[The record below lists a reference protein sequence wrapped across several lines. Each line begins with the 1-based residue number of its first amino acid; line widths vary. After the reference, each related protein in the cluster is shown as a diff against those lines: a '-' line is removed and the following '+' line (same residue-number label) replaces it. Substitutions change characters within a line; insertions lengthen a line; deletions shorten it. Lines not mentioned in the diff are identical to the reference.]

1 MKITITDKCK
11 EYILNAENGIK
22 FQVKG
27 YAFLVDNERILPK
40 KGSEVKL
47 KDLYRKN
54 PTEEDDLIVL
64 DPLKNPNQDILY
76 RLFDTTYVPA
86 TELKTEEKYPF
97 GTYKFRFDQG
107 LNPTKKGGFCCADYN
122 CSKFDAILVIGQK
135 FDEYPTYVKEEER
148 CFLAAYIT
156 PDPQKD
162 DEKDLLKIDSL
173 DDKGDNASGPVSR
186 VISWVFSLGEVEDDS
201 TTVQIM
207 YDEDYKNLME
217 NYELKD
223 NQTTMIRVGGEESSK
238 KTALFLVQAPG
249 LGTQYDEVI
258 NNLEI
263 NQAEEINKQLIK
275 KELQPTYTPIDFSGT
290 YVPTNIILT
299 DETEKVNNLWNV
311 KPAITIF
318 DDHNSP
324 IAKPQMMLSYCDD
337 DGLAINSLAITYSKD
352 KDKQLFSINDVT
364 GNDTIQANL
373 FPEDLHEENKFCV
386 DPEYKPYNNTV
397 VSAWDAEKNNSRFF
411 KLHSNGGYYSG
422 FNVYNT
428 FELSSKGTNLS
439 ACSSNTFYVSNYNT
453 LKNSVLS
460 EFIHSN
466 NNNINLLSNAS
477 FIDSHNI
484 LFDSYPEQAPYENNT
499 PTLTGHTLIG
509 VNGEKVTYCLTGISK
524 YLTDNIVKQG
534 TYNNFTHIGTNY
546 NTQIY
551 NDYPTPTV
559 TSYTINHNYTDL
571 PILNDVKS
579 VKGKVTVCAYSG
591 KNATKSD
598 KDKTDRPIELVL
610 GYEAFNDVTR
620 RETFENKLNV
630 DNFALIGHE
639 GLLASRAFY
648 KDWYYPG
655 REYEGYSN
663 SLKKSNWVLTG
674 TPTGVNP
681 NDFTVVFG
689 NYNSLVNSNKSSP
702 RISYY
707 WLTIQKYYRD
717 YLNDGLVYDSTN
729 TLSSVY
735 NNSNIYEIGS
745 PVVFNDIS
753 FYNQQD
759 NCFSK
764 VIDDGSPLNYNLGV
778 CFNQISTDEGDY
790 SLNKLLVVGGGE
802 GYTENTQNTIF
813 SPAENVS
820 KEKHYYE
827 VAKRIDV
834 FSVEKDSFQLVH
846 NNTYD
851 LNPSLSATKVGYI
864 PGMFAVRGWEKPV
877 QKYHY
882 RYTSGYNGAAPSGTN
897 IISATLVTS
906 PNSYNLQNTIYS
918 PTGMLIPLIRSSNDG
933 YKLNIEHIND
943 YIKGSTITGISKR
956 VNFTGLKNKF
966 DEFMQK
972 RYTFVYKTPGVC
984 TVSFIKGAKG
994 SKGTKGTKGYKGS
1007 KGLVKGRDYTV
1018 DWRYRLYIDDLFNG
1032 LNTKGIK
1039 LRGNGV
1045 KGIKSRVYTIYLV
1058 NENKKHTI
1066 TFKGIRMRKV
1076 GAKYQTLMT
1085 TRYIHPGMT
1094 QRIMF
1099 VDNGANGQYGVM
1111 NFNYYNENNDSF
1123 MTR

>member
-1 MKITITDKCK
+1 MKITITNKCK

-27 YAFLVDNERILPK
+27 YAFLVDNERILAK
-40 KGSEVKL
+40 KGADVQL
-47 KDLYRKN
+47 KNLYRKN
-54 PTEEDDLIVL
+54 PTEEDELIVL
-64 DPLKNPNQDILY
+64 NPLKNSNQDILY

-86 TELKTEEKYPF
+86 TELKTTDNYPF

-107 LNPTKKGGFCCADYN
+107 LNPNKKGGFCCADYN
-122 CSKFDAILVIGQK
+122 CSQFDAILVIGQK

-148 CFLAAYIT
+148 SFLAAYIT
-156 PDPQKD
+156 PENDN
-162 DEKDLLKIDSL
+162 EKFKL
-173 DDKGDNASGPVSR
+173 DNLYDTTGTGPVSR
-186 VISWVFSLGEVEDDS
+186 VISWVFSLGEFDESPVK
-201 TTVQIM
+201 VL
-207 YDEDYKNLME
+207 YDEDYKDLMK
-217 NYELKD
+217 NYSLKD
-223 NQTTMIRVGGEESSK
+223 NQTTMIRVGDVDSSK
-238 KTALFLVQAPG
+238 KNALFLVQSSSV
-249 LGTQYDEVI
+249 GTQYDEVI
-258 NNLEI
+258 NNLEL
-263 NQAEEINKQLIK
+263 NQGFADN
-275 KELQPTYTPIDFSGT
+275 FSGT

-324 IAKPQMMLSYCDD
+324 IAKPQMMLSYSCDND
-337 DGLAINSLAITYSKD
+337 LTINSLAITYSKD
-352 KDKQLFSINDVT
+352 TNKQVFSINDVT

-373 FPEDLHEENKFCV
+373 FPEDLHEENKYCV

-397 VSAWDAEKNNSRFF
+397 VSAWSAEKNNTRFF
-411 KLHSNGGYYSG
+411 KLHSNGGHYIG
-422 FNVYNT
+422 FHVYNT
-428 FELSSKGTNLS
+428 FELSSKGNNLS

-453 LKNSVLS
+453 LNKSVLS

-477 FIDSHNI
+477 FIDSHNV
-484 LFDSYPEQAPYENNT
+484 LFNDIAPQASST
-499 PTLTGHTLIG
+499 PVLTGHTLIG
-509 VNGEKVTYCLTGISK
+509 VNGEQNRYLLYSVPTYMTGNVTAQ
-524 YLTDNIVKQG
+524 VVQG
-534 TYNNFTHIGTNY
+534 SYSNYTHIGTNKF
-546 NTQIY
+546 TQFY
-551 NDYPTPTV
+551 NDFGTLSITGFTERGDKV
-559 TSYTINHNYTDL
+559 QL
-571 PILNDVKS
+571 PILNDTKHI
-579 VKGKVTVCAYSG
+579 KGKVTVTAASS
-591 KNATKSD
+591 KSD
-598 KDKTDRPIELVL
+598 TTTGKQFDRPIELDIN
-610 GYEAFNDVTR
+610 YNYFN
-620 RETFENKLNV
+620 ENTQEFDTILNLN
-630 DNFALIGHE
+630 NFALIGHE

-648 KDWYYPG
+648 KDWAYPG

-663 SLKKSNWVLTG
+663 SLKKGNWVLTG
-674 TPTGVNP
+674 TPTGRNP
-681 NDFTVVFG
+681 NDFTIVFG
-689 NYNSLVNSNKSSP
+689 NYNSLLNTNKSSP
-702 RISYY
+702 RLTYY
-707 WLTIQKYYRD
+707 YDYATSKGGIYDYYRS
-717 YLNDGLVYDSTN
+717 YINDGLVLDSNSIVSSIYNSSNTYDCN
-729 TLSSVY
+729 Y
-735 NNSNIYEIGS
+735 INYPFFI
-745 PVVFNDIS
+745 
-753 FYNQQD
+753 NQQD
-759 NCFSK
+759 NAFCK
-764 VIDDGSPLNYNLGV
+764 VPPATTTGLYYAFRAIT
-778 CFNQISTDEGDY
+778 TDEGDY

-802 GYTENTQNTIF
+802 GYTDNIQDTIF

-834 FSVEKDSFQLVH
+834 FSIEKDSYQLVH

-882 RYTSGYNGAAPSGTN
+882 RYTSAYNGKAPSGVN
-897 IISATLVTS
+897 IISASLVTS
-906 PNSYNLQNTIYS
+906 PNTYNLQNTIYT

-956 VNFTGLKNKF
+956 VNFTNLQNKY
-966 DEFMQK
+966 DEFIQK

-984 TVSFIKGAKG
+984 TVTFKKGAKG
-994 SKGTKGTKGYKGS
+994 GKGTKGTKGTKGYKGS

>member
-64 DPLKNPNQDILY
+64 DPLKNENQDILY
-76 RLFDTTYVPA
+76 RLFDTTYIPA
-86 TELKTEEKYPF
+86 TELKTEENYPF

-107 LNPTKKGGFCCADYN
+107 LNPSKKGGFCCADYN

-148 CFLAAYIT
+148 SFLAAYIT
-156 PDPQKD
+156 PDPQD
-162 DEKDLLKIDSL
+162 EDEKDLFKIDSL
-173 DDKGDNASGPVSR
+173 DDKGENASGPVSR
-186 VISWVFSLGEVEDDS
+186 VISWVFSLGEVEDGYD
-201 TTVQIM
+201 VQVT
-207 YDEDYKNLME
+207 YDEDYKNLMK
-217 NYELKD
+217 LKD
-223 NQTTMIRVGGEESSK
+223 NQTTEIHIENEESSK
-238 KTALFLVQAPG
+238 KTALFLVQASG

-258 NNLEI
+258 NKLEI
-263 NQAEEINKQLIK
+263 SQADEINRLLIEK
-275 KELQPTYTPIDFSGT
+275 GLPPTYTPIDFAGT

-324 IAKPQMMLSYCDD
+324 IAKPQMMLSYCDNK
-337 DGLAINSLAITYSKD
+337 GELINSLAITYSKD
-352 KDKQLFSINDVT
+352 PNKKVFSINDVT
-364 GNDTIQANL
+364 GNDRIQANL
-373 FPEDLHEENKFCV
+373 FPEDLHEENEFCI

-397 VSAWDAEKNNSRFF
+397 ISAWDAEKKNTRFF
-411 KLHSNGGYYSG
+411 KLHSNGGSYS
-422 FNVYNT
+422 NT
-428 FELSSKGTNLS
+428 LTGGYTHNTIEISSKGNNLFT
-439 ACSSNTFYVSNYNT
+439 CSSNAFYISNYNT
-453 LKNSVLS
+453 LNDSVLS
-460 EFIHSN
+460 EFINSN
-466 NNNINLLSNAS
+466 NNTINYLSNAS
-477 FIDSHNI
+477 FIGSNNV
-484 LFDSYPEQAPYENNT
+484 LFSEKHPDTLTT
-499 PTLTGHTLIG
+499 PVLTGHTLIG
-509 VNGEKVTYCLTGISK
+509 VNGEQIRYCLTE
-524 YLTDNIVKQG
+524 QG
-534 TYNNFTHIGTNY
+534 TYNNFTHIGTNRL
-546 NTQIY
+546 TQIY
-551 NDYPTPTV
+551 NDFPSTTI
-559 TSYTINHNYTDL
+559 TSFDDRPYI
-571 PILNDVKS
+571 PVLNDVKN
-579 VKGKVTVCAYSG
+579 VKGKVSVSSYASISSTTTPPTSG
-591 KNATKSD
+591 FI
-598 KDKTDRPIELVL
+598 PIERPLEIVL
-610 GYEAFNDVTR
+610 GYETFSNRSRLFNY
-620 RETFENKLNV
+620 ESILNIN
-630 DNFALIGHE
+630 NFALIGHD

-663 SLKKSNWVLTG
+663 SLKKDNWILTG
-674 TPTGVNP
+674 TFTGENP

-689 NYNSLVNSNKSSP
+689 NYNSLLNTNKSSP
-702 RISYY
+702 RMGNDWGTIESYY
-707 WLTIQKYYRD
+707 RNN
-717 YLNDGLVYDSTN
+717 LNDGLIASSTN
-729 TLSSVY
+729 ELSSIY
-735 NNSNIYEIGS
+735 NNSNIYKINDAID
-745 PVVFNDIS
+745 FNDIC

-759 NCFSK
+759 NTFCKTLS
-764 VIDDGSPLNYNLGV
+764 GY
-778 CFNQISTDEGDY
+778 FNQISTDEGDY

-802 GYTENTQNTIF
+802 GYTKNAQSTIF

-882 RYTSGYNGAAPSGTN
+882 RYTSGYNGEAPTGTN
-897 IISATLVTS
+897 IISATLVKS
-906 PNSYNLQNTIYS
+906 PNTYNLQNTIYS
-918 PTGMLIPLIRSSNDG
+918 PSGMLIPLIRSSNDG
-933 YKLNIEHIND
+933 YKINIEHIND
-943 YIKGSTITGISKR
+943 YIKGSTITGISKQ
-956 VNFTGLKNKF
+956 VNFTTLQKKH

-984 TVSFIKGAKG
+984 TITYK
-994 SKGTKGTKGYKGS
+994 KGTKDTNKNT

-1018 DWRYRLYIDDLFNG
+1018 DWRYRMNMDDLFNG
-1032 LNTKGIK
+1032 LSTKGIK
-1039 LRGNGV
+1039 LRSNGV

-1058 NENKKHTI
+1058 NENKKHPI
-1066 TFKGIRMRKV
+1066 TFEGIRMRKV
-1076 GAKYQTLMT
+1076 GNKYQTLMT
-1085 TRYIHPGMT
+1085 TRLIQPGMT

-1111 NFNYYNENNDSF
+1111 NFNYYNENNDTF

>member
-1 MKITITDKCK
+1 MKITITNKCK

-27 YAFLVDNERILPK
+27 YAFLVDNERILAK
-40 KGSEVKL
+40 KGADVQL
-47 KDLYRKN
+47 KNLYRKN
-54 PTEEDDLIVL
+54 PTEEDELIVL
-64 DPLKNPNQDILY
+64 NPLKNSNQDILY

-86 TELKTEEKYPF
+86 TELKTTDNYPF

-107 LNPTKKGGFCCADYN
+107 LNPNKKGGFCCADYN
-122 CSKFDAILVIGQK
+122 CSQFDAILVIGQK

-148 CFLAAYIT
+148 SFLAAYIT
-156 PDPQKD
+156 PENDN
-162 DEKDLLKIDSL
+162 EKFKL
-173 DDKGDNASGPVSR
+173 DNLYDTTGTGPVSR
-186 VISWVFSLGEVEDDS
+186 VISWVFSLGEFDESPVK
-201 TTVQIM
+201 VL
-207 YDEDYKNLME
+207 YDEDYKDLMK
-217 NYELKD
+217 NYSLKD
-223 NQTTMIRVGGEESSK
+223 NQTTMIHIGNEDSNRN
-238 KTALFLVQAPG
+238 ALFLVQSSSV
-249 LGTQYDEVI
+249 GTQYDEVI
-258 NNLEI
+258 NNLEL
-263 NQAEEINKQLIK
+263 NQGFAGN
-275 KELQPTYTPIDFSGT
+275 FAGT
-290 YVPTNIILT
+290 YEPTNIILT

-324 IAKPQMMLSYCDD
+324 IAKPQMMLSYSCDND
-337 DGLAINSLAITYSKD
+337 LTINSLAITYSKD
-352 KDKQLFSINDVT
+352 TNKQVFSINDVT

-373 FPEDLHEENKFCV
+373 FPEDLHEENKYCV

-397 VSAWDAEKNNSRFF
+397 VSAWSAESANNRFF
-411 KLHSNGGYYSG
+411 KLHSNGGHYIG
-422 FNVYNT
+422 FHVYNT

-453 LKNSVLS
+453 LNKSVLS

-477 FIDSHNI
+477 FIDSHNVM
-484 LFDSYPEQAPYENNT
+484 FNDVAPQASST
-499 PTLTGHTLIG
+499 PVLTGHTLIG
-509 VNGEKVTYCLTGISK
+509 VNGEENRYLLYSVPTDMTGNVSSQ
-524 YLTDNIVKQG
+524 VVQG
-534 TYNNFTHIGTNY
+534 SYSNYTHIGTNKF
-546 NTQIY
+546 TQFY
-551 NDYPTPTV
+551 NDFGTLSITGFTERGNKV
-559 TSYTINHNYTDL
+559 QL
-571 PILNDVKS
+571 PILNDIKHI
-579 VKGKVTVCAYSG
+579 KGKVTVTAASS
-591 KNATKSD
+591 KSD
-598 KDKTDRPIELVL
+598 TTTGKVFNRPIELDIN
-610 GYEAFNDVTR
+610 YNYFN
-620 RETFENKLNV
+620 ENTQEFDTILNL

-648 KDWYYPG
+648 KDWAYPG

-663 SLKKSNWVLTG
+663 SLKKGNWVLTG
-674 TPTGVNP
+674 TPTGRNP
-681 NDFTVVFG
+681 NDFTIVFG
-689 NYNSLVNSNKSSP
+689 NYNSLLNTNKSSP
-702 RISYY
+702 RLTYY
-707 WLTIQKYYRD
+707 YDYATSKGGIYDYYRS
-717 YLNDGLVYDSTN
+717 YINDGLVLDSNSVVSSIYNSSN
-729 TLSSVY
+729 TY
-735 NNSNIYEIGS
+735 NCNYINYPFFI
-745 PVVFNDIS
+745 
-753 FYNQQD
+753 NQQD
-759 NCFSK
+759 NAFCK
-764 VIDDGSPLNYNLGV
+764 VVPSTTTGLYYAFRAIT
-778 CFNQISTDEGDY
+778 TDEGDY

-802 GYTENTQNTIF
+802 GYTDNIQDTIF

-834 FSVEKDSFQLVH
+834 FSVEKDSYQLVH

-882 RYTSGYNGAAPSGTN
+882 RYTSAYNGKAPSGVN
-897 IISATLVTS
+897 IISASLVTS
-906 PNSYNLQNTIYS
+906 PNTYNLQNTIYT

-956 VNFTGLKNKF
+956 VNFTNLQKKY
-966 DEFMQK
+966 DEFIQK

-984 TVSFIKGAKG
+984 TVTFKKGAKG
-994 SKGTKGTKGYKGS
+994 GKGTKGTKGFKGMKGYKGS
-1007 KGLVKGRDYTV
+1007 KGLIKGRDYTV

>member
-1 MKITITDKCK
+1 MKTTITTTITDKCK

-40 KGSEVKL
+40 KGSKVKL

-64 DPLKNPNQDILY
+64 DPLKNENQDILY
-76 RLFDTTYVPA
+76 RLFDTTYIPA

-97 GTYKFRFDQG
+97 GTYKFRLDQG
-107 LNPTKKGGFCCADYN
+107 LNPSKKGGFCCADYN

-148 CFLAAYIT
+148 SFLAAYIT

-162 DEKDLLKIDSL
+162 ENDLFKIDSL
-173 DDKGDNASGPVSR
+173 DDKGENASGPVSR
-186 VISWVFSLGEVEDDS
+186 VISWVFSLGEVEDGYD
-201 TTVQIM
+201 VQVT
-207 YDEDYKNLME
+207 YDEDYKNLMK
-217 NYELKD
+217 LKD
-223 NQTTMIRVGGEESSK
+223 NQTTEIHIEDEESSK
-238 KTALFLVQAPG
+238 KTALFLVQSPG

-258 NNLEI
+258 NKLEI
-263 NQAEEINKQLIK
+263 SQADEINRQLIE
-275 KELQPTYTPIDFSGT
+275 KELPPTYTPIDFAGT

-324 IAKPQMMLSYCDD
+324 IAKPQMMLSYCDNN
-337 DGLAINSLAITYSKD
+337 GELINSLAITYSKD
-352 KDKQLFSINDVT
+352 PNKEVFSINDVT
-364 GNDTIQANL
+364 GNDRIQANL
-373 FPEDLHEENKFCV
+373 FPEDLHEENEFCI

-397 VSAWDAEKNNSRFF
+397 ISAWNAEKKNTRFF
-411 KLHSNGGYYSG
+411 KLHSNGGSYS
-422 FNVYNT
+422 NT
-428 FELSSKGTNLS
+428 LTGGYTQNTIEISSKGNNLFT
-439 ACSSNTFYVSNYNT
+439 CSSNAFYISNYNT
-453 LKNSVLS
+453 INDSVLS
-460 EFIHSN
+460 EFINSN
-466 NNNINLLSNAS
+466 NNTINYLSNAS
-477 FIDSHNI
+477 FIGSNNV
-484 LFDSYPEQAPYENNT
+484 LFSEKHPDTLTT
-499 PTLTGHTLIG
+499 PVLTGHTLIG
-509 VNGEKVTYCLTGISK
+509 VNGEQIKYCLTGVASYIS
-524 YLTDNIVKQG
+524 DNVVKQG
-534 TYNNFTHIGTNY
+534 TYNNFTHIGTNRL
-546 NTQIY
+546 TQIY
-551 NDYPTPTV
+551 NDFPSTTI
-559 TSYTINHNYTDL
+559 TSFDDRSFI
-571 PILNDVKS
+571 PVLNDVKN
-579 VKGKVTVCAYSG
+579 VKGKVLVSYYPSIS
-591 KNATKSD
+591 ATTPTS
-598 KDKTDRPIELVL
+598 TGYRPLEIVL
-610 GYEAFNDVTR
+610 GYE
-620 RETFENKLNV
+620 TFSSRSRLFHYESILNIN
-630 DNFALIGHE
+630 NFALIGHE

-663 SLKKSNWVLTG
+663 SLKKDNWVLTG
-674 TPTGVNP
+674 TFTGENP
-681 NDFTVVFG
+681 NDFTIVFG
-689 NYNSLVNSNKSSP
+689 NYNSLLNTNKSSP
-702 RISYY
+702 RMGNDWVTIESYY
-707 WLTIQKYYRD
+707 RNN
-717 YLNDGLVYDSTN
+717 LNDGLIASSTN
-729 TLSSVY
+729 ELSSIY
-735 NNSNIYEIGS
+735 NNSNIYKINDAIG
-745 PVVFNDIS
+745 FNDIC

-759 NCFSK
+759 NTFCKTLS
-764 VIDDGSPLNYNLGV
+764 GY
-778 CFNQISTDEGDY
+778 FNQISTDEGDY
-790 SLNKLLVVGGGE
+790 SLNKLLVVGGGA
-802 GYTENTQNTIF
+802 GYTENAQSTIF

-882 RYTSGYNGAAPSGTN
+882 RYTSAYNGEAPTGIN
-897 IISATLVTS
+897 IISASLVTS
-906 PNSYNLQNTIYS
+906 PNTYNLQNTIYS
-918 PTGMLIPLIRSSNDG
+918 PSGMLIPLIRSSNDG

-943 YIKGSTITGISKR
+943 YIKGSTITGISKQ
-956 VNFTGLKNKF
+956 VNFTALQKKH

-984 TVSFIKGAKG
+984 TITYK
-994 SKGTKGTKGYKGS
+994 KGTKDTNKNT

-1018 DWRYRLYIDDLFNG
+1018 DWRYRMNMDDLFNG
-1032 LNTKGIK
+1032 LSTKGINI
-1039 LRGNGV
+1039 RNTGV

-1058 NENKKHTI
+1058 NENKKHPI
-1066 TFKGIRMRKV
+1066 TFEGIRMRKV
-1076 GAKYQTLMT
+1076 GNKYQTLMT
-1085 TRYIHPGMT
+1085 TRLIQPGMT

-1111 NFNYYNENNDSF
+1111 NFNYYNENNDTF